1 MFNACLPLVHT
12 HTGAPMPCDKLLGLL
27 ETRHFEEFCVLY
39 FKPMLGLKQ
48 SHNTFWIRLIHIHAY
63 WHQILRR
70 FSLKASAATRICY
83 AQHSVPMIS

>member
-12 HTGAPMPCDKLLGLL
+12 QTGAPMPCDKLLGLL
-27 ETRHFEEFCVLY
+27 ETRHFWVLY

-48 SHNTFWIRLIHIHAY
+48 SHDTFWIRFMHIHTY
-63 WHQILRR
+63 WHQISRR

-83 AQHSVPMIS
+83 AQHSVLMIS